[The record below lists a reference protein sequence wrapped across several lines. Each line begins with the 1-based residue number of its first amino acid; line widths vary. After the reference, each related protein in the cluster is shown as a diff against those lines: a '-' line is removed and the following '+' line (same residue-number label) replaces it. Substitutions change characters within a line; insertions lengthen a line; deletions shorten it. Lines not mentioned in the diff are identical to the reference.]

1 MGHRVRVLNLDRGGV
16 EVARARWCASFLC
29 RLRGL
34 TFRRRLDAGE
44 ALLLVERRA
53 SRLGAAIHM
62 WAVFFPLGVAWLSDD
77 LVVVDRV
84 VAQPWR
90 VYLPAAPAR
99 YILEAAPAM
108 LESLAVGERLAF
120 EDLVD

>member
-1 MGHRVRVLNLDRGGV
+1 MVNLDRGGL
-16 EVARARWCASFLC
+16 EVAHARWCASFLC

-34 TFRRRLDAGE
+34 TFRRGLPAGE
-44 ALLLVERRA
+44 ALLLVEKQA
-53 SRLGAAIHM
+53 SRLGASIHM
-62 WAVFFPLGVAWLSDD
+62 WGVFFPLGVAWLDDD
-77 LVVVDRV
+77 LVVVDCV
-84 VAQPWR
+84 VARPWR

-99 YILEAAPAM
+99 YILEGAPAM